1 MKKIIWI
8 IAGVAVVGMMMFKLL
23 SNKKTT
29 ENRIYQ
35 YDKEKPISVSVDTIR
50 LQNIVD
56 AGNYTGTFEPNK
68 ETKIS
73 ADIQGKIN
81 AVLVDM
87 GSYVSKGQTLIQL
100 DNSLLKLQLQT
111 VEVQIEGLEDDVKR
125 YTILTEADAVQG
137 VQLEKAKLGLK
148 TAKVQRAT
156 LLEQISKTSVK
167 APFNGVV
174 TAKLNEEGGFAAPG
188 VPLLQITDISTLRFT
203 VNVPENDLVKFQ
215 NNQTYKINADVYPD
229 ISLSGKVSMIG
240 SKANMG
246 NSFPIQF
253 QVANTKN
260 LSIKSGMFG
269 KVSLSESKQEQG
281 ILIPTSAI
289 IEENGI
295 AKVYLI
301 KNGKAVLQ
309 SITTTKTIG
318 NKTIVS
324 SGIKENDIIVT
335 NGFINLFD
343 NASILIKN

>member
-8 IAGVAVVGMMMFKLL
+8 IAGVAVVGLMMFKLL

-50 LQNIVD
+50 LQNFVD

-81 AVLVDM
+81 AVLVDV

-111 VEVQIEGLEDDVKR
+111 VEVQIEGLEDDVNR

-137 VQLEKAKLGLK
+137 VQLEKARLGLK
-148 TAKVQRAT
+148 SAKVQRAT
-156 LLEQISKTSVK
+156 LLEQISKTSIK

-203 VNVPENDLVKFQ
+203 VNVPENDLIQFQ
-215 NNQTYKINADVYPD
+215 NNQTYKINADVFPD
-229 ISLSGKVSMIG
+229 VSLSGKVSMIG

-269 KVSLSESKQEQG
+269 KVSLSETKQEQG

-289 IEENGI
+289 IEENEI
-295 AKVYLI
+295 VKVYLI
-301 KNGKAVLQ
+301 KNGKAVMQ
-309 SITTTKTIG
+309 AITTSKTIG
-318 NKTIVS
+318 NKTLVS
-324 SGIKENDIIVT
+324 SGLNENDIIVT

-343 NASILIKN
+343 NANITTK

>member
-8 IAGVAVVGMMMFKLL
+8 IAGVAVVGLMMFKLL

-29 ENRIYQ
+29 ENRVYQ

-50 LQNIVD
+50 LHNFVD
-56 AGNYTGTFEPNK
+56 ADNYTGTFEPNK

-125 YTILTEADAVQG
+125 YTILMEADAVQG
-137 VQLEKAKLGLK
+137 VQLEKARLGLES
-148 TAKVQRAT
+148 AKIQRAT

-167 APFNGVV
+167 APFNGIV

-215 NNQTYKINADVYPD
+215 KNQTYKINADVYPD
-229 ISLSGKVSMIG
+229 ISLSSKVSMIG

-269 KVSLSESKQEQG
+269 KVNLSDSKQEQG

-289 IEENGI
+289 IEENEI
-295 AKVYLI
+295 VKVYLI
-301 KNGKAVLQ
+301 KNGKAVMQ
-309 SITTTKTIG
+309 AITTSKTIG
-318 NKTIVS
+318 NKTLVS
-324 SGIKENDIIVT
+324 SGLNENDIIVT

-343 NASILIKN
+343 GANITIK

>member
-29 ENRIYQ
+29 ENRVYQ

-50 LQNIVD
+50 LQNFVD

-81 AVLVDM
+81 AVLVDV

-100 DNSLLKLQLQT
+100 ENSLLKLQLQT
-111 VEVQIEGLEDDVKR
+111 VEVQIEGLEDDVNR

-137 VQLEKAKLGLK
+137 VQLEKARLGLK
-148 TAKVQRAT
+148 SAKVQRAT
-156 LLEQISKTSVK
+156 LLEQISKTSIK

-215 NNQTYKINADVYPD
+215 NNQTYKINADVYPY

-253 QVANTKN
+253 QVVNTKN

-269 KVSLSESKQEQG
+269 KVNLSESEQEQG
-281 ILIPTSAI
+281 ILISTSAI

-295 AKVYLI
+295 AKVYVV

-309 SITTTKTIG
+309 TIISSKTIG
-318 NKTIVS
+318 NKTLVS
-324 SGIKENDIIVT
+324 NGLIENDIIVT

-343 NASILIKN
+343 GANISIKN

>member
-8 IAGVAVVGMMMFKLL
+8 IAGVAIVGLVIFKLV

-29 ENRIYQ
+29 ENRVYQ
-35 YDKEKPISVSVDTIR
+35 YDKEKPIAVSVDTIR

-81 AVLVDM
+81 AVLVDI

-100 DNSLLKLQLQT
+100 DTSLLKLQMQT
-111 VEVQIEGLEDDVKR
+111 IEVQIEGLEDDVNR

-137 VQLEKAKLGLK
+137 VQLEKARLGLK
-148 TAKVQRAT
+148 SAKVQKAT

-188 VPLLQITDISTLRFT
+188 IPLLQITDISTIRFT

-215 NNQTYKINADVYPD
+215 NNQTYKISADVFPD
-229 ISLSGKVSMIG
+229 IPLSGKVTMIG

-253 QVANTKN
+253 QVVNTKN
-260 LSIKSGMFG
+260 QSIKSGMFG

-289 IEENGI
+289 TEENGK
-295 AKVYLI
+295 AKVYLV

-309 SITTTKTIG
+309 AITTSKTIG
-318 NKTIVS
+318 NKTLVS
-324 SGIKENDIIVT
+324 SGLNQGDIIIT
-335 NGFINLFD
+335 NGFIKLFD
-343 NASILIKN
+343 GANISINN

>member
-81 AVLVDM
+81 AVLVDV

-137 VQLEKAKLGLK
+137 VQLEKARLGLK
-148 TAKVQRAT
+148 SAKIQRAT

-269 KVSLSESKQEQG
+269 KVNLSESEQVQG

-289 IEENGI
+289 MEENGI
-295 AKVYLI
+295 AKVYVI
-301 KNGKAVLQ
+301 KNGKAVLKT
-309 SITTTKTIG
+309 ITTSKTIG
-318 NKTIVS
+318 NKTLVS
-324 SGIKENDIIVT
+324 SGLKEDDIIVT

-343 NASILIKN
+343 NANITTK

>member
-50 LQNIVD
+50 LQNFVD

-81 AVLVDM
+81 AVLVDV

-111 VEVQIEGLEDDVKR
+111 VEVQIEGLEDDVNR

-148 TAKVQRAT
+148 SAKVQKAT

-167 APFNGVV
+167 APFNGIV

-215 NNQTYKINADVYPD
+215 SNQTYKISAYVFPD

-269 KVSLSESKQEQG
+269 KVSLSETKQEQG
-281 ILIPTSAI
+281 MLIPTSAI
-289 IEENGI
+289 MEENGI
-295 AKVYLI
+295 AKAYVV
-301 KNGKAVLQ
+301 KSGKAVLQ
-309 SITTTKTIG
+309 TITTSKTIG
-318 NKTIVS
+318 NKTLVS
-324 SGIKENDIIVT
+324 SGLATGDIVVT

-343 NASILIKN
+343 GANITIK

>member
-81 AVLVDM
+81 AVLVDV

-111 VEVQIEGLEDDVKR
+111 VEVQIEGLEDDVNR

-137 VQLEKAKLGLK
+137 VQLEKARLGLK
-148 TAKVQRAT
+148 SAKIQRAT
-156 LLEQISKTSVK
+156 LLEQISKTSIK

-269 KVSLSESKQEQG
+269 KVSLSETKQEQG

-343 NASILIKN
+343 NANIITK

>member
-50 LQNIVD
+50 LQNFVD
-56 AGNYTGTFEPNK
+56 AANYTGTFEPNK

-81 AVLVDM
+81 AVLVDV

-111 VEVQIEGLEDDVKR
+111 VEVQIEGLEDDVNR

-137 VQLEKAKLGLK
+137 VQLEKARLGLK
-148 TAKVQRAT
+148 SAKVQRAT
-156 LLEQISKTSVK
+156 LLEQISKTSIK

-203 VNVPENDLVKFQ
+203 VNVPENDLIQFQ
-215 NNQTYKINADVYPD
+215 NNQTYKINADVFPD
-229 ISLSGKVSMIG
+229 VSLSGKVSMIG

-269 KVSLSESKQEQG
+269 KVSLSETKQEQG

-289 IEENGI
+289 IEENEI
-295 AKVYLI
+295 VKVYLI
-301 KNGKAVLQ
+301 KNGKAVMQ
-309 SITTTKTIG
+309 AITTSKTIG
-318 NKTIVS
+318 NKTLVS
-324 SGIKENDIIVT
+324 SGLNENDIIVT

-343 NASILIKN
+343 NANITTK

>member
-50 LQNIVD
+50 LQNFVD

-81 AVLVDM
+81 AVLVDV

-111 VEVQIEGLEDDVKR
+111 VEVQIEGLEDDVNR

-137 VQLEKAKLGLK
+137 VQLEKARLGLK
-148 TAKVQRAT
+148 SAKVQRAT
-156 LLEQISKTSVK
+156 LLEQISKTSIK

-203 VNVPENDLVKFQ
+203 VNVPENDLIQFQ
-215 NNQTYKINADVYPD
+215 NNQTYKINADVFPD
-229 ISLSGKVSMIG
+229 VSLSGKVSMIG

-269 KVSLSESKQEQG
+269 KVSLSETKQEQG

-289 IEENGI
+289 MEENGI
-295 AKVYLI
+295 AKVYVI
-301 KNGKAVLQ
+301 KNGKAILQ

-318 NKTIVS
+318 NKTLVS
-324 SGIKENDIIVT
+324 NGLKENDIIVT

-343 NASILIKN
+343 GANISIKN